1 MFKKNKAQGI
11 SITTIIIAAIAL
23 VVLVV
28 LISIFVGKMGGF
40 ATKLEDCNEKGGFC
54 VSTVEECKESGDFNT
69 AIKGTS
75 CQKDYVDDK
84 PLCCIPVG
92 EQG

>member
-1 MFKKNKAQGI
+1 MIMFKKKAQGI
-11 SITTIIIAAIAL
+11 SITTIIVAAIAL

-40 ATKLEDCNEKGGFC
+40 TVKLEDCNEKGGFC
-54 VSTVEECKESGDFNT
+54 VPTVQECKETGEFNT
-69 AIKGTS
+69 AIKDTN

-84 PLCCIPVG
+84 PLCCIPIG
-92 EQG
+92 E